1 MSLVPSWLKSPV
13 VIAIVLVLLAAVV
26 LWGAWVFLRSG
37 GGDHYGRRS
46 PSNTTENLDDTS
58 LHDVSFI

>member
-1 MSLVPSWLKSPV
+1 
-13 VIAIVLVLLAAVV
+13 VIAIALVLLAAVV